1 MTTPERCRKAR
12 RQSGARGV
20 ARASRGAVGRPGGG
34 RGCGDGGAGPA
45 WARSGS
51 GRGGPELSPPTP
63 PGHRGTPRHTPPS
76 ARVGSLSSSP
86 EDMSAEDGR
95 ETSSGIEVEA
105 SDVSLSLTGDEPAAP
120 ARGPRGDTDSDS
132 SGERDSDSMDDT
144 GHYSIPEEPR
154 GDGDEEEDEE
164 EEEEEEEQRRSRRRS
179 LRKRPPHERDSSDEE
194 QALEDWV
201 ASETWA
207 LPRPR
212 WRAIPALRQRQLGS
226 CARFVPEA
234 CGARLFVQRFRLQ
247 HGLEGH
253 TGCVNT
259 LHFNQR
265 GTRLASGSD
274 DLKVLVWDWLR
285 RRPVLQ
291 FDSGH
296 KSNVFQAKFLP
307 NSGDSTLAMCARDGQ
322 VRVAELSA
330 TQCCRSTKRVAQH
343 KGASHKLALEPDSPC
358 TFLSA
363 GEDAVVFTIDLR
375 QDRPASKL
383 VVTKE
388 KEKKV
393 GLYTIY
399 VNPANTF
406 HFAVGGR
413 DQFVRIY
420 DQRKINENENNGVLK
435 KFCPHHLVNSESKA
449 NITCL
454 VYSHDGS
461 ELLASYNDEDIYL
474 FDSCHSDG
482 AQYIKRY
489 KGHRNNA
496 TVKGVNF
503 YGPKSEFVVSGSD
516 CGHIFLWEKSSCQIV
531 QFMEGDK
538 GGVVNCLEPH
548 PHLPVLATSGLD
560 HDVKIWAP
568 TAETPTE
575 LTGLKEVI
583 KKNKVERDEDSLH
596 HTDMFD
602 SHMLWFLM
610 HHLRQRRH
618 HRVRLGP
625 APPKT
630 GLRPHKLTKSLCSH
644 SGGQRPPPKFT

>member
-1 MTTPERCRKAR
+1 
-12 RQSGARGV
+12 
-20 ARASRGAVGRPGGG
+20 
-34 RGCGDGGAGPA
+34 
-45 WARSGS
+45 
-51 GRGGPELSPPTP
+51 
-63 PGHRGTPRHTPPS
+63 
-76 ARVGSLSSSP
+76 
-86 EDMSAEDGR
+86 
-95 ETSSGIEVEA
+95 
-105 SDVSLSLTGDEPAAP
+105 
-120 ARGPRGDTDSDS
+120 
-132 SGERDSDSMDDT
+132 
-144 GHYSIPEEPR
+144 
-154 GDGDEEEDEE
+154 
-164 EEEEEEEQRRSRRRS
+164 
-179 LRKRPPHERDSSDEE
+179 
-194 QALEDWV
+194 
-201 ASETWA
+201 
-207 LPRPR
+207 
-212 WRAIPALRQRQLGS
+212 
-226 CARFVPEA
+226 RFVPEA

-296 KSNVFQAKFLP
+296 KSNVFQ
-307 NSGDSTLAMCARDGQ
+307 
-322 VRVAELSA
+322 
-330 TQCCRSTKRVAQH
+330 
-343 KGASHKLALEPDSPC
+343 LALEPDSPC

-461 ELLASYNDEDIYL
+461 GEPRGGLGGLPSAPSPPHSLPLPLGTAELLASYNDEDIYL

-489 KGHRNNA
+489 KGHRNN
-496 TVKGVNF
+496 
-503 YGPKSEFVVSGSD
+503 
-516 CGHIFLWEKSSCQIV
+516 
-531 QFMEGDK
+531 
-538 GGVVNCLEPH
+538 
-548 PHLPVLATSGLD
+548 
-560 HDVKIWAP
+560 
-568 TAETPTE
+568 
-575 LTGLKEVI
+575 
-583 KKNKVERDEDSLH
+583 
-596 HTDMFD
+596 
-602 SHMLWFLM
+602 
-610 HHLRQRRH
+610 
-618 HRVRLGP
+618 
-625 APPKT
+625 
-630 GLRPHKLTKSLCSH
+630 
-644 SGGQRPPPKFT
+644 

>member
-1 MTTPERCRKAR
+1 MD
-12 RQSGARGV
+12 
-20 ARASRGAVGRPGGG
+20 GRT
-34 RGCGDGGAGPA
+34 DI
-45 WARSGS
+45 
-51 GRGGPELSPPTP
+51 
-63 PGHRGTPRHTPPS
+63 
-76 ARVGSLSSSP
+76 VNGSLSSSP
-86 EDMSAEDGR
+86 EDMSAEEGR

-105 SDVSLSLTGDEPAAP
+105 SDLSLSLTGDDAGA
-120 ARGPRGDTDSDS
+120 ARGRASDSDS
-132 SGERDSDSMDDT
+132 SGDKDSDSMDDT

-154 GDGDEEEDEE
+154 HDEDEE
-164 EEEEEEEQRRSRRRS
+164 EEEEEEEEPRARRRAP
-179 LRKRPPHERDSSDEE
+179 RKRPPHERDSSDEE

-212 WRAIPALRQRQLGS
+212 WRAIPALRQRQLGGCS
-226 CARFVPEA
+226 RFVAQA
-234 CGARLFVQRFRLQ
+234 CGARLFVQKFRLQ

-393 GLYTIY
+393 GLYTIF
-399 VNPANTF
+399 VNPANTSQ
-406 HFAVGGR
+406 FAVGGR

-420 DQRKINENENNGVLK
+420 DQRKIDENENNGVLK
-435 KFCPHHLVNSESKA
+435 KFCPHHLVNCESKA

-474 FDSCHSDG
+474 FDSSHSDG
-482 AQYIKRY
+482 AQYTRRY

-568 TAETPTE
+568 TAEAPTE
-575 LTGLKEVI
+575 LRGLKEVI

-618 HRVRLGP
+618 HRRRRDPGADSPSDDSGSSSDTSDDEEEGP
-625 APPKT
+625 DRVQCMP
-630 GLRPHKLTKSLCSH
+630 S
-644 SGGQRPPPKFT
+644 

>member
-1 MTTPERCRKAR
+1 MAAEPDPGSDPELEELLDSALDDFEKAR
-12 RQSGARGV
+12 
-20 ARASRGAVGRPGGG
+20 
-34 RGCGDGGAGPA
+34 PA
-45 WARSGS
+45 
-51 GRGGPELSPPTP
+51 PPPPPP
-63 PGHRGTPRHTPPS
+63 PGAQPPPS
-76 ARVGSLSSSP
+76 ATAQERFFHELFEGELASQAA
-86 EDMSAEDGR
+86 AEF
-95 ETSSGIEVEA
+95 EA
-105 SDVSLSLTGDEPAAP
+105 AMQEL
-120 ARGPRGDTDSDS
+120 AR
-132 SGERDSDSMDDT
+132 
-144 GHYSIPEEPR
+144 EEPQLV
-154 GDGDEEEDEE
+154 
-164 EEEEEEEQRRSRRRS
+164 EQFQR
-179 LRKRPPHERDSSDEE
+179 L
-194 QALEDWV
+194 
-201 ASETWA
+201 SEA
-207 LPRPR
+207 
-212 WRAIPALRQRQLGS
+212 AG
-226 CARFVPEA
+226 
-234 CGARLFVQRFRLQ
+234 
-247 HGLEGH
+247 
-253 TGCVNT
+253 
-259 LHFNQR
+259 
-265 GTRLASGSD
+265 
-274 DLKVLVWDWLR
+274 
-285 RRPVLQ
+285 
-291 FDSGH
+291 
-296 KSNVFQAKFLP
+296 
-307 NSGDSTLAMCARDGQ
+307 
-322 VRVAELSA
+322 RVAE
-330 TQCCRSTKRVAQH
+330 R
-343 KGASHKLALEPDSPC
+343 
-358 TFLSA
+358 
-363 GEDAVVFTIDLR
+363 
-375 QDRPASKL
+375 KL

-406 HFAVGGR
+406 QFAVGGR

-420 DQRKINENENNGVLK
+420 DQRKIDENENNGVLK

-474 FDSCHSDG
+474 FNSSHSDG
-482 AQYIKRY
+482 AEYIKRY

-575 LTGLKEVI
+575 LAGLKEVI
-583 KKNKVERDEDSLH
+583 KKNKLERDEDSLH

-618 HRVRLGP
+618 HRYGTGRGWKD
-625 APPKT
+625 PP
-630 GLRPHKLTKSLCSH
+630 
-644 SGGQRPPPKFT
+644 

>member
-1 MTTPERCRKAR
+1 MSDK
-12 RQSGARGV
+12 
-20 ARASRGAVGRPGGG
+20 GGG
-34 RGCGDGGAGPA
+34 MDGRTDIAN
-45 WARSGS
+45 
-51 GRGGPELSPPTP
+51 
-63 PGHRGTPRHTPPS
+63 
-76 ARVGSLSSSP
+76 GSLSSSP
-86 EDMSAEDGR
+86 EEMSAEEGR

-105 SDVSLSLTGDEPAAP
+105 SDLSLSLTGDDAGA
-120 ARGPRGDTDSDS
+120 ARGRGSDSDS
-132 SGERDSDSMDDT
+132 SGDKDSDSMDDT

-154 GDGDEEEDEE
+154 HDEDDDEDDEDEE
-164 EEEEEEEQRRSRRRS
+164 EPRARRRGP
-179 LRKRPPHERDSSDEE
+179 RKRPPHERDSSDEE

-212 WRAIPALRQRQLGS
+212 WRAIPALRQRELGGCS
-226 CARFVPEA
+226 RFVAQA
-234 CGARLFVQRFRLQ
+234 CGARLFVQKFRLQ

-393 GLYTIY
+393 GLYTIF
-399 VNPANTF
+399 VNPANTSQ
-406 HFAVGGR
+406 FAVGGR

-420 DQRKINENENNGVLK
+420 DQRKIDENENNGVLK
-435 KFCPHHLVNSESKA
+435 KFCPHHLVSSDSKA

-474 FDSCHSDG
+474 FDCSHSDG
-482 AQYIKRY
+482 AQYSRRY

-568 TAETPTE
+568 TAEAPTE
-575 LTGLKEVI
+575 LRGLKEVI

-618 HRVRLGP
+618 HRRRREPGADSPSDDSGSSSDTSDDEEEGP
-625 APPKT
+625 DRVQCMP
-630 GLRPHKLTKSLCSH
+630 S
-644 SGGQRPPPKFT
+644 

>member
-1 MTTPERCRKAR
+1 MSDKGG
-12 RQSGARGV
+12 SMD
-20 ARASRGAVGRPGGG
+20 GRT
-34 RGCGDGGAGPA
+34 DI
-45 WARSGS
+45 
-51 GRGGPELSPPTP
+51 
-63 PGHRGTPRHTPPS
+63 
-76 ARVGSLSSSP
+76 VNGSLSSSP
-86 EDMSAEDGR
+86 EDMSAEEGR

-105 SDVSLSLTGDEPAAP
+105 SDLSLSLTGDDAGA
-120 ARGPRGDTDSDS
+120 ARGRASDSDS
-132 SGERDSDSMDDT
+132 SGDKDSDSMDDT

-154 GDGDEEEDEE
+154 HDEDDEE
-164 EEEEEEEQRRSRRRS
+164 EEEEEEEPRARRRAP
-179 LRKRPPHERDSSDEE
+179 RKRPPHERDSSDEE

-212 WRAIPALRQRQLGS
+212 WRAIPALRQRQLGGCS
-226 CARFVPEA
+226 RFVAQA
-234 CGARLFVQRFRLQ
+234 CGARLFVQKFRLQ

-393 GLYTIY
+393 GLYTIF
-399 VNPANTF
+399 VNPANTSQ
-406 HFAVGGR
+406 FAVGGR

-420 DQRKINENENNGVLK
+420 DQRKIDENENNGVLK
-435 KFCPHHLVNSESKA
+435 KFCPHHLVNCESKA

-474 FDSCHSDG
+474 FDSAHSDG
-482 AQYIKRY
+482 AQYSRRY

-568 TAETPTE
+568 TAEAPTE
-575 LTGLKEVI
+575 LRGLKEVI

-618 HRVRLGP
+618 HRRRRDPGADSPSDDSGSSSDTSDDEEEGP
-625 APPKT
+625 DRVQCMP
-630 GLRPHKLTKSLCSH
+630 S
-644 SGGQRPPPKFT
+644 

>member
-1 MTTPERCRKAR
+1 MSFTGEMAEGKT
-12 RQSGARGV
+12 
-20 ARASRGAVGRPGGG
+20 
-34 RGCGDGGAGPA
+34 DLTN
-45 WARSGS
+45 GS
-51 GRGGPELSPPTP
+51 F
-63 PGHRGTPRHTPPS
+63 
-76 ARVGSLSSSP
+76 SSSP
-86 EDMSAEDGR
+86 EDMSGADEGR
-95 ETSSGIEVEA
+95 ENSSGIEVEA
-105 SDVSLSLTGDEPAAP
+105 SDMSLSLTGDETGTN
-120 ARGPRGDTDSDS
+120 RVESRDSCSES
-132 SGERDSDSMDDT
+132 SGEDKDSDSMDDT
-144 GHYSIPEEPR
+144 GHYSINDENR
-154 GDGDEEEDEE
+154 GNDRSHSEDDEE
-164 EEEEEEEQRRSRRRS
+164 EEEEEEEEERV
-179 LRKRPPHERDSSDEE
+179 RKRGQRKRANHEHDSSDDEK
-194 QALEDWV
+194 ALEDWV
-201 ASETWA
+201 SSEKTP

-212 WRAIPALRQRQLGS
+212 WRAIRALRQREVGS
-226 CARFVPEA
+226 SQRFIYDA
-234 CGARLFVQRFRLQ
+234 CGARGFVQRFRLL

-253 TGCVNT
+253 LGCVNT

-265 GTRLASGSD
+265 GTWLASGSD
-274 DLKVLVWDWLR
+274 DLKVVVWDWVKR
-285 RRPVLQ
+285 KPVLE
-291 FDSGH
+291 FESGH

-330 TQCCRSTKRVAQH
+330 TQCCKNTKRVAQH

-375 QDRPASKL
+375 QDRPASRL

-388 KEKKV
+388 KEKKI

-399 VNPANTF
+399 VNPANTYQ
-406 HFAVGGR
+406 FAVGGR

-435 KFCPHHLVNSESKA
+435 KFCPHHLVTSEAKA

-454 VYSHDGS
+454 VYSHDGT

-474 FDSCHSDG
+474 FNSSHSDG

-516 CGHIFLWEKSSCQIV
+516 CGHIFLWDKSSCQIV
-531 QFMEGDK
+531 QFMDGDK

-560 HDVKIWAP
+560 YDVKIWLP
-568 TAETPTE
+568 TAKEPTE
-575 LTGLKEVI
+575 LEGLKEII
-583 KKNKVERDEDSLH
+583 KKNKRERDEDSLH
-596 HTDMFD
+596 HADLFD
-602 SHMLWFLM
+602 NHMLWFLM
-610 HHLRQRRH
+610 HHLRQRG
-618 HRVRLGP
+618 HRRRRRDPGLNTTDADSDSSPSTSDSSDDDEEGP
-625 APPKT
+625 DRVQCIP
-630 GLRPHKLTKSLCSH
+630 S
-644 SGGQRPPPKFT
+644 

>member
-1 MTTPERCRKAR
+1 MSFTGEMAEGKTDLTNGESC
-12 RQSGARGV
+12 SF
-20 ARASRGAVGRPGGG
+20 
-34 RGCGDGGAGPA
+34 
-45 WARSGS
+45 
-51 GRGGPELSPPTP
+51 
-63 PGHRGTPRHTPPS
+63 
-76 ARVGSLSSSP
+76 SSSP
-86 EDMSAEDGR
+86 EDMSGADEGR
-95 ETSSGIEVEA
+95 ENSSGIEVEA
-105 SDVSLSLTGDEPAAP
+105 SDMSLSLTGDETGTN
-120 ARGPRGDTDSDS
+120 RVESRDSCSES
-132 SGERDSDSMDDT
+132 SGEDKDSDSMDDT
-144 GHYSIPEEPR
+144 GHYSINDENR
-154 GDGDEEEDEE
+154 GNDRSHSEDDEE
-164 EEEEEEEQRRSRRRS
+164 EEEEEEEEERV
-179 LRKRPPHERDSSDEE
+179 RKRGQRKRANHEHDSSDDEK
-194 QALEDWV
+194 ALEDWV
-201 ASETWA
+201 SSEKTP

-212 WRAIPALRQRQLGS
+212 WRAIRALRQREVGS
-226 CARFVPEA
+226 SQRFIYDA
-234 CGARLFVQRFRLQ
+234 CGARGFVQRFRLL

-253 TGCVNT
+253 LGCVNT

-265 GTRLASGSD
+265 GTWLASGSD
-274 DLKVLVWDWLR
+274 DLKVVVWDWVKR
-285 RRPVLQ
+285 KPVLE
-291 FDSGH
+291 FESGH

-330 TQCCRSTKRVAQH
+330 TQCCKNTKRVAQH

-375 QDRPASKL
+375 QDRPASRL

-388 KEKKV
+388 KEKKI

-399 VNPANTF
+399 VNPANTYQ
-406 HFAVGGR
+406 FAVGGR

-435 KFCPHHLVNSESKA
+435 KFCPHHLVTSEAKA

-454 VYSHDGS
+454 VYSHDGT

-474 FDSCHSDG
+474 FNSSHSDG

-516 CGHIFLWEKSSCQIV
+516 CGHIFLWDKSSCQIV
-531 QFMEGDK
+531 QFMDGDK

-560 HDVKIWAP
+560 YDVKIWLP
-568 TAETPTE
+568 TAKEPTE
-575 LTGLKEVI
+575 LEGLKEII
-583 KKNKVERDEDSLH
+583 KKNKRERDEDSLH
-596 HTDMFD
+596 HADLFD
-602 SHMLWFLM
+602 NHMLWFLM
-610 HHLRQRRH
+610 HHLRQRG
-618 HRVRLGP
+618 HRRRRRDPGLNTTDADSDSSPSTSDSSDDDEEGP
-625 APPKT
+625 DRVQCIP
-630 GLRPHKLTKSLCSH
+630 S
-644 SGGQRPPPKFT
+644 

>member
-1 MTTPERCRKAR
+1 MD
-12 RQSGARGV
+12 
-20 ARASRGAVGRPGGG
+20 GRT
-34 RGCGDGGAGPA
+34 DI
-45 WARSGS
+45 
-51 GRGGPELSPPTP
+51 
-63 PGHRGTPRHTPPS
+63 
-76 ARVGSLSSSP
+76 VNGSLSSSP
-86 EDMSAEDGR
+86 EDMSAEEGR

-105 SDVSLSLTGDEPAAP
+105 SDLSLSLTGDDAGA
-120 ARGPRGDTDSDS
+120 ARGRASDSDS
-132 SGERDSDSMDDT
+132 SGDKDSDSMDDT

-154 GDGDEEEDEE
+154 HDEDDEEEEEDEE
-164 EEEEEEEQRRSRRRS
+164 EPRARRRAP
-179 LRKRPPHERDSSDEE
+179 RKRPPHERDSSDEE

-212 WRAIPALRQRQLGS
+212 WRAIPALRQRQLGGCS
-226 CARFVPEA
+226 RFVAQA
-234 CGARLFVQRFRLQ
+234 CGARLFVQKFRLQ

-393 GLYTIY
+393 GLYTIF
-399 VNPANTF
+399 VNPANTSQ
-406 HFAVGGR
+406 FAVGGR

-420 DQRKINENENNGVLK
+420 DQRKIDENENNGVLK

-474 FDSCHSDG
+474 FDSAHSDG
-482 AQYIKRY
+482 AQYTRRY

-568 TAETPTE
+568 TAEAPTE
-575 LTGLKEVI
+575 LRGLKEVI

-618 HRVRLGP
+618 HRRRRDPGADSPSDDSGSSSDTSEDEEEGP
-625 APPKT
+625 DRVQCMP
-630 GLRPHKLTKSLCSH
+630 S
-644 SGGQRPPPKFT
+644 